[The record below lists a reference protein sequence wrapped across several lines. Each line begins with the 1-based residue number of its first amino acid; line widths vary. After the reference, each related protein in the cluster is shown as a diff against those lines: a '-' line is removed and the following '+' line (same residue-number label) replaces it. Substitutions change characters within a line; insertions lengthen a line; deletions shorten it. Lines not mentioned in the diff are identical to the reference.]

1 MSLTK
6 DKLKQFVQQGKA
18 YEKLLQSTNNKA
30 NNKLS
35 LLNQLKQTQK
45 ILNKIK

>member
-18 YEKLLQSTNNKA
+18 YEKLLQSTNNEA
-30 NNKLS
+30 SNNLS
-35 LLNQLKQTQK
+35 LLNQLKQTK
-45 ILNKIK
+45 KLLNKVT